1 MGTILTVHGTFAHIE
16 VPGESDDSASSTSY
30 WWRPDS
36 PFVDELKSLVQGE
49 GGAVDVQ
56 PFVWSGDNSE
66 RERRRAGR
74 ALFLQLQQ
82 LEEAGAPYCIV
93 AHSHGGSVVSAALL
107 EAAVRKQELPG
118 LTRWITIGTPFI
130 ELRRE
135 RFLFT
140 RLPTILKA
148 MYVAS
153 FMLLLIFAGQPSG
166 GSGKAALMSRIP
178 VRYGG

>member
-36 PFVDELKSLVQGE
+36 PFVDELKSLVQDE
-49 GGAVDVQ
+49 SGAVDVQ

-82 LEEAGAPYCIV
+82 LEEAGTHYCIV

-153 FMLLLIFAGQPSG
+153 FMLLLIFAGATGAGCRSRCARPS
-166 GSGKAALMSRIP
+166 
-178 VRYGG
+178 